1 MKFSSFFFS
10 TKKSVDDWKNRR
22 KQKQK
27 EKIQSSISLNKTEEE
42 GEEEEENDGKLLIEN
57 IQEHLIICS
66 SNYKQPQQ
74 TLKRFFF
81 SK

>member
-42 GEEEEENDGKLLIEN
+42 GEEEENDGKLLIEN

>member
-42 GEEEEENDGKLLIEN
+42 GEEEENDGKLLNEN